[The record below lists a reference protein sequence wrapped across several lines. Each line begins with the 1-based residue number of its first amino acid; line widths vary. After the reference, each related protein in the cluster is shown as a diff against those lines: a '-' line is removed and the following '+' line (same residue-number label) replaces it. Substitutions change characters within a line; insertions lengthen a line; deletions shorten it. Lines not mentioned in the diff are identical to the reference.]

1 MERTCLILVA
11 FTALAAFGVQA
22 QEGRNTITE
31 EWRCFALFDFSK
43 ETVAVEL
50 TRKTPDGEAKGSGE
64 VSVAGF
70 THKALFRIAGVERR
84 WDFGDEFNYAF
95 VIKPGGDGAY
105 YDFSSVE
112 DGGTTSPSQRFNC
125 VSP

>member
-43 ETVAVEL
+43 ETVAVDL
-50 TRKTPDGEAKGSGE
+50 TRKTPDGEAKGSRRGIG
-64 VSVAGF
+64 SRIYPQG
-70 THKALFRIAGVERR
+70 AL
-84 WDFGDEFNYAF
+84 
-95 VIKPGGDGAY
+95 
-105 YDFSSVE
+105 S
-112 DGGTTSPSQRFNC
+112 NC
-125 VSP
+125 RG